1 MEPHFSLY
9 SVSIIGVCGC
19 YIGTIVSWDK
29 EEGEEL
35 MEGDV
40 LAQIE
45 TDKATMDME
54 TPREGYLAKILL
66 PAGSKDIPLG
76 KVSHLPTLRGKK
88 GKVVYVV

>member
-1 MEPHFSLY
+1 MALK
-9 SVSIIGVCGC
+9 
-19 YIGTIVSWDK
+19 GTIVAWEK
-29 EEGEEL
+29 EEGDEL
-35 MEGDV
+35 ADGDI

-76 KVSHLPTLRGKK
+76 KASHVICVT
-88 GKVVYVV
+88 

>member
-1 MEPHFSLY
+1 MVLY
-9 SVSIIGVCGC
+9 RCGHIAPLSVL
-19 YIGTIVSWDK
+19 GTIVSWDK
-29 EEGEEL
+29 EEGDEL
-35 MEGDV
+35 EEGDI

-76 KVSHLPTLRGKK
+76 KVSAGYGRYDWSSL
-88 GKVVYVV
+88 